1 MLKWPCRAFKPRL
14 LPGCGYMHAREV
26 KFRGR
31 SHPAKLLAKRKP
43 PTDRM
48 DEKCQ
53 TTSQSCDDR
62 VHPVSQYAGALW
74 ENVVR
79 VRALFLEWK
88 LSNHCSAA
96 QPRHYGGPARIIS
109 AGRAGKLNAW
119 RLCSLTAGIR
129 EHCSLSLRYISTAQ
143 EDVPCG
149 DYNDVAPK
157 RQ

>member
-53 TTSQSCDDR
+53 TTSQSCDNR
-62 VHPVSQYAGALW
+62 VHPVSQYAGTLW
-74 ENVVR
+74 ETSCGCVLYSSSGRLAITVLRHNRDILVAQ
-79 VRALFLEWK
+79 RASFRQGAPEK
-88 LSNHCSAA
+88 T
-96 QPRHYGGPARIIS
+96 
-109 AGRAGKLNAW
+109 NAW
-119 RLCSLTAGIR
+119 RFCSLTAGIR
-129 EHCSLSLRYISTAQ
+129 EHSSLSL
-143 EDVPCG
+143 C
-149 DYNDVAPK
+149 NK
-157 RQ
+157 RQHSSRGCALR